1 LSAATYPKRLIEV
14 DLPIKEISAHA
25 RREKSIRQ
33 GHISTLHMW
42 WARRPLAACRAVL
55 CASLWPDPADE
66 HCPQTFRDVAA
77 QTLVEFADTVRTN
90 KELAELCTAHW
101 PKWRAIDSTLL
112 RAEDAATWLA
122 IRQALLDFIADFAN
136 WSASGVPAFLKVA
149 QTLTETAH
157 RTLLGP
163 LGPAPLVVD
172 PFAGGGSIPLEAL
185 RIGADAFATDLNP
198 IPVLLNRVTLEIA
211 PRNGIRLA
219 AEVRRLAP
227 IMRAAAER
235 KLARFYARGPKGEV
249 PIAYLWARTI
259 SCEGPGCGAEI
270 PLLQTFW
277 LARKAGRSV
286 ALVVKPGPDRK
297 SLALEVDEHAKGD
310 QVHTPTTQR
319 GSAICP
325 LCGFTT
331 PAKSVRAQLSRLDG
345 GSADARLTA
354 VVWKAGK
361 ETVYREPTA
370 TDVASVRDA
379 AVALQS
385 VDELLLPSEPTP
397 DNSGHRAVGSP
408 FIYGMRRWRDLYT
421 PRQLLCL
428 TTYVT
433 LVRELP
439 AHTVE
444 QRAVRILL
452 ALAMSKMAD
461 YASSLST
468 WRIQRSCVRGTFS
481 RQALGFTWD
490 FGEMNPF
497 GESASDFV
505 EGCEYV
511 AKVVEQVA
519 LAVGAHVGGGG
530 TGAALADATRH
541 PLPDDSAAAFITDP
555 PYYDSVPYAEISDFF
570 YVWLK
575 RTLGDQVHDLFGGTL
590 TPKAEQAIV
599 WHPGS
604 QTEADGFLK
613 KMAGAMSEGRRVVHP
628 AGIGVVIFA
637 HKSTSGWEAQLNA
650 MISAGWIINRELAP
664 RYRARWPVQRAGHRF
679 ADIIGS
685 HRLPPAG
692 EPRRFSSKRCC
703 RQLALRS
710 RRAAYPDSR
719 LDAPFGE

>member
-1 LSAATYPKRLIEV
+1 
-14 DLPIKEISAHA
+14 
-25 RREKSIRQ
+25 
-33 GHISTLHMW
+33 
-42 WARRPLAACRAVL
+42 
-55 CASLWPDPADE
+55 
-66 HCPQTFRDVAA
+66 
-77 QTLVEFADTVRTN
+77 
-90 KELAELCTAHW
+90 
-101 PKWRAIDSTLL
+101 
-112 RAEDAATWLA
+112 
-122 IRQALLDFIADFAN
+122 
-136 WSASGVPAFLKVA
+136 
-149 QTLTETAH
+149 
-157 RTLLGP
+157 
-163 LGPAPLVVD
+163 
-172 PFAGGGSIPLEAL
+172 
-185 RIGADAFATDLNP
+185 
-198 IPVLLNRVTLEIA
+198 
-211 PRNGIRLA
+211 
-219 AEVRRLAP
+219 
-227 IMRAAAER
+227 
-235 KLARFYARGPKGEV
+235 
-249 PIAYLWARTI
+249 
-259 SCEGPGCGAEI
+259 
-270 PLLQTFW
+270 
-277 LARKAGRSV
+277 
-286 ALVVKPGPDRK
+286 
-297 SLALEVDEHAKGD
+297 
-310 QVHTPTTQR
+310 
-319 GSAICP
+319 
-325 LCGFTT
+325 
-331 PAKSVRAQLSRLDG
+331 
-345 GSADARLTA
+345 
-354 VVWKAGK
+354 
-361 ETVYREPTA
+361 
-370 TDVASVRDA
+370 
-379 AVALQS
+379 
-385 VDELLLPSEPTP
+385 
-397 DNSGHRAVGSP
+397 
-408 FIYGMRRWRDLYT
+408 
-421 PRQLLCL
+421 
-428 TTYVT
+428 
-433 LVRELP
+433 
-439 AHTVE
+439 
-444 QRAVRILL
+444 
-452 ALAMSKMAD
+452 
-461 YASSLST
+461 
-468 WRIQRSCVRGTFS
+468 
-481 RQALGFTWD
+481 
-490 FGEMNPF
+490 MNPF